1 MSKRQNNL
9 LNILTIL
16 TLNMAFWICNLYPR
30 HILEFD
36 SVGSIVSV
44 LINLIFFA
52 VFDYVL
58 ILAFSENKSLF
69 SQDIL
74 KKEHLKKLAVLLGI
88 QLLID
93 GVACSLGSLEL
104 EWRYLIT
111 DALIAV
117 QWIVGYI
124 VITYRKNSVFKKG
137 NLLAISSLTLAV
149 VWGISAFLN
158 TAILSE
164 YSVCALKYEAGSS
177 VLTMAKSNAEFIYS
191 AKSLLLD
198 SVLGVAVVTVHSFAL
213 SDGNRER
220 EEKTKILFRVFV
232 LVLAVLLSVMS
243 KLQFWN
249 YRAISEV
256 KSTGAEYQHYSSGEF
271 NSHVSRFEIFR
282 YSSDGKEELVYSG
295 YNITLE
301 KEGIELF
308 NADSPDDRAMYTDVI
323 KELFV
328 GKETVFIHNSQVICF
343 YENGVPRAVGFTD
356 LINCEKNGTLIEVCK
371 QLLENGNV
379 YAFEY
384 CKDYLLK
391 YDKAFIAG
399 YIERY
404 SNGEFTDAESK
415 WMETNHCKKQF
426 IIDFARS

>member
-1 MSKRQNNL
+1 MSKRQINL

-16 TLNMAFWICNLYPR
+16 MLNIAFWICNLYPR

-52 VFDYVL
+52 VFDYAI

-69 SQDIL
+69 SHDIL
-74 KKEHLKKLAVLLGI
+74 KKEHFKKLAVLLVI
-88 QLLID
+88 QFLID
-93 GVACSLGSLEL
+93 GVVCSLGALEL

-124 VITYRKNSVFKKG
+124 VISYRKNSVFKKG
-137 NLLAISSLTLAV
+137 NLLAISSLAFAV

-164 YSVCALKYEAGSS
+164 YSVCALKYEAPSS
-177 VLTMAKSNAEFIYS
+177 VLAMAKSNAEFIYG

-198 SVLGVAVVTVHSFAL
+198 SVLGVAVVTAHSFAL

-220 EEKTKILFRVFV
+220 EEKIKILFRVFV
-232 LVLAVLLSVMS
+232 LLLAILLSVMS
-243 KLQFWN
+243 KIQFWH
-249 YRAISEV
+249 YGAISEV
-256 KSTGAEYQHYSSGEF
+256 KSTDAEYQHYSSGEF
-271 NSHVSRFEIFR
+271 NSRVSRFEIYR
-282 YSSDGKEELVYSG
+282 YSSDSKEELVYSD
-295 YNITLE
+295 YNINLE
-301 KEGIELF
+301 KEGTELF
-308 NADSPDDRAMYTDVI
+308 NADSPDDSAIYTGVI
-323 KELFV
+323 KELSV

-343 YENGVPRAVGFTD
+343 YENGVPRAVGLND
-356 LINCEKNGTLIEVCK
+356 LINCEKNDILIGVCK

-391 YDKAFIAG
+391 YDKSFIAG

-415 WMETNHCKKQF
+415 WMETNYFKKQF
-426 IIDFARS
+426 VTDFARS